1 MRLTET
7 YHDLSTNWYRK
18 GMVVSS
24 TVEFPKVTQKVT
36 GNLKAYCKT
45 IDASV
50 HSSHRDNPSALSC
63 MRGRSSSVPSREES
77 IPSNQEFPATRQP
90 YKYSRWPEE
99 YQLAKKARP
108 VREDHLERQE
118 TAEEL
123 RQRIRVLFKLKQTP
137 DDKHVKFLLS
147 RLEKYKRTG
156 YV

>member
-1 MRLTET
+1 
-7 YHDLSTNWYRK
+7 
-18 GMVVSS
+18 
-24 TVEFPKVTQKVT
+24 
-36 GNLKAYCKT
+36 
-45 IDASV
+45 
-50 HSSHRDNPSALSC
+50 
-63 MRGRSSSVPSREES
+63 MRGRSSSVPRGKEG
-77 IPSNQEFPATRQP
+77 IPSNQGFPAIYQP
-90 YKYSRWPEE
+90 HKYSGSRKE

-123 RQRIRVLFKLKQTP
+123 RERIRVLFKLEQTP